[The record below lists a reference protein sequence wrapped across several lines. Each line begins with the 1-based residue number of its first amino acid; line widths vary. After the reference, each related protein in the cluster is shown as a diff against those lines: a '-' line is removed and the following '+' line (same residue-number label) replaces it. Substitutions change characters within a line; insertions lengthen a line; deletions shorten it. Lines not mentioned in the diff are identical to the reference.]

1 MKKMEILDVK
11 NTNKKKRREELK
23 KKRENQFV
31 TVLQKMF
38 NVL

>member
-1 MKKMEILDVK
+1 MKKMEISDVK